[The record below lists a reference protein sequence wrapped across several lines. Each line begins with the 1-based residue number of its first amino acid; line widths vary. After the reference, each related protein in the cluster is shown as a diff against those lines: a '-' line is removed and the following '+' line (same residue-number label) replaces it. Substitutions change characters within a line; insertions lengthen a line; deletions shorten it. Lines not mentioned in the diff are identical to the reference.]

1 MKWVNIKEARLF
13 QQWMNTTIAS
23 VTWKDLIN
31 FIGNDMPTFVKAA
44 KELEGSELYNAVW
57 ADIQAKAEELVET
70 KCKPEWNR
78 ISEEM
83 KPIWE
88 EVNKLSKEKA
98 EAKEWEWSEENETKL
113 KDLNKQIADLSNEY
127 QKVTDDANA
136 ELNEYKDKRIAEE
149 EWAAFMLEDDEYA
162 LIGWYVGF

>member
-13 QQWMNTTIAS
+13 QQWLNTTIAS
-23 VTWKDLIN
+23 VTWKDLIY
-31 FIGNDMPTFVKAA
+31 FISGDLPIIAKAE
-44 KELEGSELYNAVW
+44 KELENSELYNRVW

-83 KPIWE
+83 KPIGE
-88 EVNKLSKEKA
+88 KRNELAKEKA
-98 EAKEWEWSEENETKL
+98 SNNWDNLKEDELAELDKKMS
-113 KDLNKQIADLSNEY
+113 DLSAEY

-149 EWAAFMLEDDEYA
+149 EWAVFVLEDSEYD
-162 LIGWYVGF
+162 LIWWYVGF

>member
-13 QQWMNTTIAS
+13 QQWLNTTIAS

-31 FIGNDMPTFVKAA
+31 FINNDIEVVTKAW
-44 KELEGSELYNAVW
+44 KELDNSELYNAVW
-57 ADIQAKAEELVET
+57 ADIQKKAEELVET

-83 KPIWE
+83 KPLWE
-88 EVNKLSKEKA
+88 EANSIEKEKA
-98 EAKEWEWSEENETKL
+98 GGTELDEEKKARLEEI
-113 KDLNKQIADLSNEY
+113 NKKIADLSAEY

-136 ELNEYKDKRIAEE
+136 ELNEYKDKRISEE
-149 EWAAFMLEDDEYA
+149 EWATFMLEDDEYA
-162 LIGWYVGF
+162 LIGRYAGF

>member
-57 ADIQAKAEELVET
+57 ADIQKKAEELVET
-70 KCKPEWNR
+70 KCRPEWSR

-83 KPIWE
+83 KPIG
-88 EVNKLSKEKA
+88 EKRN
-98 EAKEWEWSEENETKL
+98 ELAKERASNNWDNL
-113 KDLNKQIADLSNEY
+113 KEDELAELDKKMSDLSAEY

>member
-57 ADIQAKAEELVET
+57 ADIQKRAEELVET

-83 KPIWE
+83 KPLWE
-88 EVNKLSKEKA
+88 EANAIEKEKA
-98 EAKEWEWSEENETKL
+98 GGAELDEEKKAKLEEI
-113 KDLNKQIADLSNEY
+113 NKKIADLSAEY

-136 ELNEYKDKRIAEE
+136 ELNEYKDKRISEE